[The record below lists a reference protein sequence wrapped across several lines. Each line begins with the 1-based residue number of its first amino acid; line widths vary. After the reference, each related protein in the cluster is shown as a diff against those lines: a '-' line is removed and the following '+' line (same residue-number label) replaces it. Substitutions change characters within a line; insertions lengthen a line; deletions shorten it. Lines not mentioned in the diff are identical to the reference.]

1 MPVARTHFL
10 CHCYHHIP
18 GKPADLLSCWYCI
31 PVGHTSS
38 PPEPTGRRS
47 SKSGRSYWHALTVD
61 DDHYRHHFPYGYATD
76 SRKIRRCM
84 SPAQCYRSC
93 CLSHAVSRQKGPACH
108 PALHAVNSVGFHCT
122 SLMCQRDTFGQT
134 DIFPQPS
141 SESGSHDSLT
151 VIMAGFIPGI
161 FQPALNK
168 PLGLCTEAI
177 APLLKGWVSVRR
189 RIPSSYTRNA
199 RG

>member
-122 SLMCQRDTFGQT
+122 R
-134 DIFPQPS
+134 PHVP
-141 SESGSHDSLT
+141 EE
-151 VIMAGFIPGI
+151 IP
-161 FQPALNK
+161 
-168 PLGLCTEAI
+168 
-177 APLLKGWVSVRR
+177 SVRLIFFR
-189 RIPSSYTRNA
+189 SPVRNPAAMTVSPS
-199 RG
+199 